1 MTSQF
6 DWSILLQIPLV
17 AAFIWYSIQMQKSYQ
32 DNVTKIQDRNQASM
46 DKRDEAYLG
55 ALNKISDKMDQNTR
69 ALEKAM
75 DCIHD
80 RK

>member
-46 DKRDEAYLG
+46 DKRDEAYLNTLG
-55 ALNKISDKMDQNTR
+55 KISERLEQNTR
-69 ALEKAM
+69 ALEKAI
-75 DCIHD
+75 DCIE
-80 RK
+80 K